1 MSRRVSGRPL
11 PWWERAREHSQ
22 PPGRSAEPM
31 SVPRTFR
38 APTVAVEDISRAI
51 LVLRG
56 HKVLLDAELAALYG
70 VTTKRLNEQVK
81 RNAERFPEDFI
92 DISARKPLTSVRGA
106 IALQSCPSRVSLS
119 THGGT
124 AEYRGIVGASRPVVE
139 VRHRTLTRSARSN
152 NRCSPTRK

>member
-1 MSRRVSGRPL
+1 MRAVSPRRPL
-11 PWWERAREHSQ
+11 PLST
-22 PPGRSAEPM
+22 RSRTSLM
-31 SVPRTFR
+31 SI
-38 APTVAVEDISRAI
+38 EDISRAI

-81 RNAERFPEDFI
+81 RNAERFPEGFI